1 MTFEELATRI
11 IALLQEAT
19 THTENNDP
27 ENNDPEDNAPDGTFE
42 GYLMD
47 SGFDRINKED

>member
-1 MTFEELATRI
+1 MTFEELSTRLI
-11 IALLQEAT
+11 TLLQEAT
-19 THTENNDP
+19 THT

>member
-19 THTENNDP
+19 THTEDNA
-27 ENNDPEDNAPDGTFE
+27 PEDNAPDGTFE
-42 GYLMD
+42 GYLRD